1 MPLHNLYGIDKYCQT
16 DLQLIVFY
24 NQEWR
29 QHKLALFNKR
39 VINRPGLDNYPQAST
54 YRSGK
59 TVQTTGASSK

>member
-1 MPLHNLYGIDKYCQT
+1 MA
-16 DLQLIVFY
+16 LQLIDFY

-39 VINRPGLDNYPQAST
+39 EINRQGLDNYPQAST

-59 TVQTTGASSK
+59 TVQTIGANSK